1 MSEGKRPERA
11 PWDDFPPVIRNGDLK
26 ELEREPEYQAAKAGD
41 QSAAL
46 DMAERLVRPETVE
59 AIREVVGD
67 RPAKIVPVLA
77 RKAGGN
83 NKIPLATAEVL
94 GDRLGLEVEYNIVQA
109 EKVGRTNKGA
119 DKFALEQIPDK
130 DNRDR
135 FLEGVRDRIA
145 DNLEHGRENTA
156 PRILDD
162 RSQGHDDQER

>member
-1 MSEGKRPERA
+1 MDESRAGQTPATESEGVRRGPHQDKA
-11 PWDDFPPVIRNGDLK
+11 DAFKQLSSK
-26 ELEREPEYQAAKAGD
+26 ELLERYPND
-41 QSAAL
+41 Q
-46 DMAERLVRPETVE
+46 TIE
-59 AIREVVGD
+59 A
-67 RPAKIVPVLA
+67 
-77 RKAGGN
+77 
-83 NKIPLATAEVL
+83 ATA
-94 GDRLGLEVEYNIVQA
+94 VQA
-109 EKVGRTNKGA
+109 VA